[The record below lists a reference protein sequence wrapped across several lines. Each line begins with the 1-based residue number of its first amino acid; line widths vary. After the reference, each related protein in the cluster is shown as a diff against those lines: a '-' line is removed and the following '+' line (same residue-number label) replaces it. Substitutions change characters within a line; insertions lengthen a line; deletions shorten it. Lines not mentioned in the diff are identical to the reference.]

1 MTAGEDGVPGAVA
14 PFPASVGYCDRDLR
28 GAGERKAPA
37 AFAIRHVATVMGPNM
52 GRAPLPIRRP
62 FLAAAAVSAVALAA
76 TPALAFHCPQEMAKI
91 DKALAAD
98 PKLSQA
104 DLAKVRQ
111 LRAKGDEEHKAG
123 QHQESLDTLAQAEKL
138 LGIQ

>member
-1 MTAGEDGVPGAVA
+1 M
-14 PFPASVGYCDRDLR
+14 RDFRSSL
-28 GAGERKAPA
+28 
-37 AFAIRHVATVMGPNM
+37 
-52 GRAPLPIRRP
+52 
-62 FLAAAAVSAVALAA
+62 LAAAVLGAAVLAA

-91 DKALAAD
+91 DKALAAN

-104 DLAKVRQ
+104 DLTKVRQ
-111 LRAKGDEEHKAG
+111 LRTKGEEEHKAG

>member
-1 MTAGEDGVPGAVA
+1 
-14 PFPASVGYCDRDLR
+14 
-28 GAGERKAPA
+28 
-37 AFAIRHVATVMGPNM
+37 M
-52 GRAPLPIRRP
+52 GRAPLPIRRSL
-62 FLAAAAVSAVALAA
+62 LAAAAVSAVALAA